1 MTSRSLLNNGGQYV
15 STSMER
21 WTRRSTCVR
30 NTSGG
35 ALATLNCAS
44 STITKMGVIGT
55 SPGSVSTCTTT
66 RRRGKMHP
74 DDKIRFK
81 HHHVGNN
88 VYVVLEESTGEIMDE
103 DLTYKEALKAAEKR
117 NKDLVQKRING

>member
-1 MTSRSLLNNGGQYV
+1 
-15 STSMER
+15 
-21 WTRRSTCVR
+21 
-30 NTSGG
+30 
-35 ALATLNCAS
+35 
-44 STITKMGVIGT
+44 
-55 SPGSVSTCTTT
+55 
-66 RRRGKMHP
+66 MHP